1 MGSMGSSF
9 EQALIRRMRAELDD
23 LNVTVPAVPDYSGH
37 RSIKFVWV
45 VARPLC
51 LALAAALLLGSVAV
65 FASGSPNP
73 KVWVTE
79 AARSLGIQAPGDEVG
94 PGAAPSP
101 RSSKSPEP
109 ADSPE
114 TSDGGS
120 VPPGSRVEPSE
131 KPTTEP
137 VERETPAPADVAAGS
152 DG

>member
-9 EQALIRRMRAELDD
+9 EQTLIRRMRAELDD

-45 VARPLC
+45 VARPLS

-79 AARSLGIQAPGDEVG
+79 AAHSLGIQAPGDEVA

-101 RSSKSPEP
+101 RPSKSPEP
-109 ADSPE
+109 GESPE

-120 VPPGSRVEPSE
+120 VPAGSRVEPSE

-137 VERETPAPADVAAGS
+137 VERETPEPADGAGGS